1 MKHRTRRVL
10 FFTLSVL
17 VGLAAG
23 VTYGWVVNPVQYTDT
38 PPDSLRIDYQTDLV
52 LMAAELYENEGD
64 ITPALSRLDFLGETS
79 LPEMMQQTIIFAEEH
94 QYTAADIQLLE
105 NLAAAVE
112 LTPPDP
118 E

>member
-1 MKHRTRRVL
+1 LKQRTRRVL

-17 VGLAAG
+17 VGLAVG
-23 VTYGWVVNPVQYTDT
+23 VTYGWVVNPVQYTNT
-38 PPDSLRIDYQTDLV
+38 PPDSLRIDYQTDIF

-64 ITPALSRLDFLGETS
+64 ITLALSRLDFLGERS
-79 LPEMMQQTIIFAEEH
+79 LPEMMRQTILFAEEH
-94 QYTAADIQLLE
+94 QYTTADIQLLE

-112 LTPPDP
+112 LTPLDS